1 MLNSILLETTAPAS
15 GVGVMNIVMLGFV
28 FVLFIG
34 MMIFSSRSNKK
45 RKKKVEDMISAL
57 KVGDNIKTI
66 GGFIG
71 TIVELS
77 ADGAFIIETGS
88 NSMKSYMKID
98 KSAIYAS
105 DTATS
110 ATTEGAQAAAAATEY
125 DEVVSE
131 DEAE

>member
-1 MLNSILLETTAPAS
+1 MLNSILLDTTAAT
-15 GVGVMNIVMLGFV
+15 GAGWTQYIMLGVLLLFFV
-28 FVLFIG
+28 G
-34 MMIFSSRSNKK
+34 MMVFSSRSNKK

-88 NSMKSYMKID
+88 NSMKSYLKID

-105 DTATS
+105 DTANS
-110 ATTEGAQAAAAATEY
+110 ATVEGEQAAAKVEEY
-125 DEVVSE
+125 DEVVGE
-131 DEAE
+131 DDVK